1 MIFSIDNSKP
11 INQNRSRFS
20 APSRT
25 ASLPCSEKPFCAY
38 QNASSFIS
46 RNNKIY
52 SKNHITTT
60 KTTTKD
66 NYPNYLLFGT
76 ENTIQ
81 SVYSADPLKLRV
93 GVY

>member
-1 MIFSIDNSKP
+1 MISPIDNSRP
-11 INQNRSRFS
+11 INKNRSRFFIP
-20 APSRT
+20 AKNP
-25 ASLPCSEKPFCAY
+25 SLPCSEKPFCAY
-38 QNASSFIS
+38 QNSSSFIS

-52 SKNHITTT
+52 SKNHIVTT
-60 KTTTKD
+60 KVTIKD

-81 SVYSADPLKLRV
+81 SIYSADPLKLRV